1 MAASDQYQL
10 DIGSVESLI
19 QAWRHSAEQ
28 AAEISRQLAGI
39 HNQLAGSI
47 PSALIE
53 GLLGEVPLAECFAT
67 LATAV
72 GAAIEVAQGLSQDS
86 SKLNSN
92 LVGYVAAEAA
102 VEAELKAVKPVH
114 GAKPV
119 SGGGA
124 KHGAGAGVGSS
135 SAAGGGDSGSGRG
148 RGHGGGSSSSGGGGG
163 GHGGGGGGGGQGGGG
178 GGGGHGGGGGG
189 GQHGG
194 GGRTDSSGNS
204 LQPPGPARYANQSQ
218 VESWINQAFKVLE
231 ADGVPA
237 SELNEAGVLLI
248 IEHESSGNP
257 NAINNWDSNA
267 QAGDPSRGLMQ
278 VIGTTFNEYKLSGH
292 GDIYN
297 PVDNVIAGVRYALSR
312 YGSIQNVP
320 GVKSADRGGGYVGY

>member
-19 QAWRHSAEQ
+19 QAWRRSAEQ
-28 AAEISRQLAGI
+28 VAKISRQLADM
-39 HNQLAGSI
+39 HNQLEGSI
-47 PSALIE
+47 PSALVE

-67 LATAV
+67 LATAADTAD
-72 GAAIEVAQGLSQDS
+72 GVAQGLTQDS

-92 LVGYVAAEAA
+92 LVAYVSAEAA
-102 VEAELKAVKPVH
+102 VEAKLKAVKPAH

-119 SGGGA
+119 SGGGS
-124 KHGAGAGVGSS
+124 KHVAGTGASS
-135 SAAGGGDSGSGRG
+135 SPPSAGGSRSGSGNRG
-148 RGHGGGSSSSGGGGG
+148 GSSSGGGGD
-163 GHGGGGGGGGQGGGG
+163 GGGGRGGGRG
-178 GGGGHGGGGGG
+178 GGGGHM
-189 GQHGG
+189 
-194 GGRTDSSGNS
+194 DSSGNS
-204 LQPPGPARYANQSQ
+204 LQPPGPAHYANQSQ
-218 VESWINQAFKVLE
+218 VESWITQAFKVLE

-237 SELNEAGVLLI
+237 GELNEAGVLLI

-267 QAGDPSRGLMQ
+267 KAGDPSRGLMQ

-292 GDIYN
+292 DNIYS
-297 PVDNVIAGVRYALSR
+297 PVDNIIAGVRYALSR

-320 GVKSADRGGGYVGY
+320 GVKSVDRGGSYVGY